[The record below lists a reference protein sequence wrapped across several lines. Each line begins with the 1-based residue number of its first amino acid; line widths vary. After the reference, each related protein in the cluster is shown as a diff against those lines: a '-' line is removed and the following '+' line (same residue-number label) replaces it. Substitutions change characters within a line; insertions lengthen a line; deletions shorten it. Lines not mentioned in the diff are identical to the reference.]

1 MARDILDQA
10 PFLSPGAPRESIVDY
25 SGSLG
30 SSADRHLETFAQNLN
45 FKAKVVV
52 LPSDFSPGSMS
63 AFDSFCRDLAQKW
76 HVSGDRFL
84 LVVDLKGHH
93 VRGLSGKSLQSDGID
108 SSFISVLIR
117 DEFVPRMKQ
126 GDLSDAI
133 QNTLAGVQNKL
144 TESKATLAD
153 SSLARDAVANPVSST
168 RVPQD
173 LSATSSGPSLVNLG
187 FAGLFVLIA
196 LLVAFTMLTLWLQK
210 SQRAKR
216 IAGQSQKMFEQLKV
230 RLASLYE
237 KTDVIGQAAEYL
249 NPNENGELA
258 KEVADFFNR
267 VGALSAT
274 QDKLESMKKKGN
286 LSESYDQLRKIE
298 KMVGILEPE
307 SDKLLSSVNVAT
319 GGKALIAESPE
330 AVAMKFE
337 QQAELA
343 VQKDKDAQT
352 REEELAKI
360 QRRREEERFRRPAWS
375 YEPTY
380 YGPVVYSDPWANLS
394 NWMLM
399 LNQMQLED
407 RVDRMDY
414 DMHHRDNNY
423 DSNYPSRSS
432 NYGDGGGSW
441 GSDAGSSWGS
451 DSGSSWADSG
461 GDSGGWDSGGD
472 SGGGDGG
479 GSW

>member
-10 PFLSPGAPRESIVDY
+10 PFLTPSAPRESVVDY
-25 SGSLG
+25 SGRIDSG
-30 SSADRHLETFAQNLN
+30 SDRQLETFAKTLN

-63 AFDSFCRDLAQKW
+63 AFDSFCRDLAQQW

-117 DEFVPRMKQ
+117 DEFVPLMKK

-133 QNTLAGVQNKL
+133 QNTLAGVQSKL
-144 TESKATLAD
+144 SESRSAVVD
-153 SSLARDAVANPVSST
+153 SSKGKDEITNTVSST
-168 RVPQD
+168 REAQD
-173 LSATSSGPSLVNLG
+173 LSASSSGPSLVNLG
-187 FAGLFVLIA
+187 FAAFFVLIA
-196 LLVAFTMLTLWLQK
+196 LLVAFTMMIIWQRK
-210 SQRAKR
+210 SR
-216 IAGQSQKMFEQLKV
+216 IAGQSQKMFEKLKI

-237 KTDVIGQAAEYL
+237 RADGIGQAAEYL

-274 QDKLESMKKKGN
+274 QNKLEAMKKKGN

-298 KMVGILEPE
+298 KMVDVLEPE
-307 SDKLLSSVNVAT
+307 SDKLLSAVSVAT
-319 GGKALIAESPE
+319 GGHAQIAESPE
-330 AVAMKFE
+330 AVALKFE
-337 QQAELA
+337 RQAELA
-343 VQKDKDAQT
+343 VQKDKDEEA
-352 REEELAKI
+352 REEELAQI
-360 QRRREEERFRRPAWS
+360 QRRREEDRFRRPAWS

-380 YGPVVYSDPWANLS
+380 YGPVVYSDPWASLS
-394 NWMLM
+394 NWMVM
-399 LNQMQLED
+399 LNQIQLED
-407 RVDRMDY
+407 RMDRMNY
-414 DMHHRDNNY
+414 QMHQRDNNY
-423 DSNYPSRSS
+423 DSNYGGRSS

-441 GSDAGSSWGS
+441 GR
-451 DSGSSWADSG
+451 DSGSSWDSSNDSGSSWGDSG
-461 GDSGGWDSGGD
+461 GDSGGWDGGGD